1 MAEATEQ
8 YIRDGQG
15 TRLDSLS
22 SAQITQWLAVAKK
35 IVIRAGVPLDHERFA
50 ELQAYKVWDFLES
63 TGSIPNEVGQEAVG
77 DVSVSYDT
85 NIAIG
90 SAVFWKDRY
99 NEELA
104 NVLGADFRFC

>member
-22 SAQITQWLAVAKK
+22 SAQITQWLAVAKNV
-35 IVIRAGVPLDHERFA
+35 VIRAGVEVSHDRFA

-63 TGSIPNEVGQEAVG
+63 TGSIPNEVSQEAV
-77 DVSVSYDT
+77 DSVSIAYDT
-85 NIAIG
+85 NIPGG
-90 SAVFWKDRY
+90 SSVFWKNRY
-99 NEELA
+99 DEELQ

>member
-8 YIRDGQG
+8 YIKDGQG
-15 TRLDSLS
+15 SRLDSIS
-22 SAQITQWLAVAKK
+22 SAQIAQWLAVAKN
-35 IVIRAGVPLDHERFA
+35 IVIRAGVQVSHERFA

-63 TGSIPNEVGQEAVG
+63 TGSIPNEVAGEAV
-77 DVSVSYDT
+77 DSVSINYDT

-90 SAVFWKDRY
+90 SSVFWRDRY

-104 NVLGADFRFC
+104 NVLGADFRFY

>member
-8 YIRDGQG
+8 YIKDGQG

-22 SAQITQWLAVAKK
+22 SAQIAQWLAVAKN
-35 IVIRAGVPLDHERFA
+35 IVIRAGVPVSHDRFA
-50 ELQAYKVWDFLES
+50 ELQAYKVYDFLES
-63 TGSIPNEVGQEAVG
+63 TGSIPNEVSGESVS
-77 DVSVSYDT
+77 DVNISYDT

-90 SAVFWKDRY
+90 SAVFWRDRY